1 MALNVKCMMVE
12 SCMIMLSL
20 SEKEIRSYSYVKDFN
35 VLPEKKADNGCRL
48 NNRINT
54 IVVHACET

>member
-20 SEKEIRSYSYVKDFN
+20 SEKEIRSYSYVDDFN
-35 VLPEKKADNGCRL
+35 VLFEKKADDGCRL
-48 NNRINT
+48 N
-54 IVVHACET
+54 E

>member
-1 MALNVKCMMVE
+1 MMVA
-12 SCMIMLSL
+12 SCMIMLNL

-35 VLPEKKADNGCRL
+35 VLPEKKADNGCRQ

-54 IVVHACET
+54 IA